1 MQTSPRPTTTTLP
14 LKSVPKTLIFKTFF
28 HYPCG
33 CQIDVIIIIIY
44 IYMKRERER
53 EREGQ
58 AGWQADRHPDTQKD
72 TQTHRDRDIPAKL
85 KREK

>member
-53 EREGQ
+53 ERERGRQ
-58 AGWQADRHPDTQKD
+58 AGRQTD
-72 TQTHRDRDIPAKL
+72 TQTPRKIHRPTETEISPPN
-85 KREK
+85 